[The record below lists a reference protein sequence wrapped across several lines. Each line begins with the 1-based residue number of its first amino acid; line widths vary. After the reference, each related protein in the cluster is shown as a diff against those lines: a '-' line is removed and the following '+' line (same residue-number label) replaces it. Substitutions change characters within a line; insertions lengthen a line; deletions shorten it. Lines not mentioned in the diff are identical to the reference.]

1 MEEAQRTCKHTFLP
15 LLLSLLVQMHFWA
28 GLDLATFCQRLE
40 VNFAC
45 IFLSFMYSKTSKTP
59 KTPAS
64 SEQTQNMMQT
74 KELCMG
80 WECSRNVCRRCQGM
94 PIRHRASIV
103 QQAMKM
109 ACKGSCVLLD
119 GARSASEANFHQNPQ
134 KFQNLRKST

>member
-59 KTPAS
+59 SAVNPSRVICSKASTAVARKESPATLNKSFTSATVRKWSSSDAMMNESRISRS
-64 SEQTQNMMQT
+64 SEQLTRNT
-74 KELCMG
+74 KAE
-80 WECSRNVCRRCQGM
+80 RQGKNY
-94 PIRHRASIV
+94 S
-103 QQAMKM
+103 
-109 ACKGSCVLLD
+109 
-119 GARSASEANFHQNPQ
+119 NF
-134 KFQNLRKST
+134 R